1 MAVEDPPE
9 DVADREALVQ
19 DVEEDLAQLG
29 GHGGV
34 EGRVEPQDFA
44 SPSPSRLSLLDSW
57 LVGELLSVA
66 CPLNRLLV
74 RHLCVVE
81 DLLIRREE

>member
-1 MAVEDPPE
+1 MEFM
-9 DVADREALVQ
+9 LGIVQ
-19 DVEEDLAQLG
+19 DVEEHLAQFG
-29 GHGGV
+29 GHEGV
-34 EGRVEPQDFA
+34 KRGVEPQDFA

-74 RHLCVVE
+74 RHLCIVE
-81 DLLIRREE
+81 DLLIGGEE